1 MDDRDFWLML
11 RRALLMAQG
20 DPGVQARPAIRC
32 ALAIA
37 VGAINCRYN
46 LGDARRETAA
56 VGRR

>member
-1 MDDRDFWLML
+1 MDDRALWLTL

-20 DPGVQARPAIRC
+20 DPGIQDRPTLRR

-37 VGAINCRYN
+37 VGAIEARYN
-46 LGDARRETAA
+46 LGDIRRETAA